1 MKRYSNRSNFS
12 TLSEINVTPLLD
24 LAFVLL
30 IIFMITTP
38 LLENSMNLVIPSSS
52 AANAPISK
60 AQVQTISIDRDE
72 TIRINNEIV
81 EADSLA
87 ARLLELKR
95 ANPDVAI
102 VIRPDREL
110 PVQKLVTLMDSL
122 QRAHIT
128 KVGIATNLM
137 LQGKHADGAEIA
149 GLDELLTELER
160 NPRRELIL
168 DTTGSVIYTGNNVLM
183 RLRRQMTI
191 VYLAASAQEQELLI
205 ERYLNDPK
213 PVLWRGAFQ
222 PKNGETPHETVARC
236 YPKLVAA
243 RRQSYEA
250 LAHCTLPVADLH
262 ALSECS
268 EDPSGSA
275 KAFLEMIRAQLEK
288 KSGRASA
295 L

>member
-72 TIRINNEIV
+72 TIRMKNETV
-81 EADSLA
+81 DADSLA

-122 QRAHIT
+122 QRAQIT
-128 KVGIATNLM
+128 KVGIAT
-137 LQGKHADGAEIA
+137 KAE
-149 GLDELLTELER
+149 
-160 NPRRELIL
+160 
-168 DTTGSVIYTGNNVLM
+168 S
-183 RLRRQMTI
+183 
-191 VYLAASAQEQELLI
+191 
-205 ERYLNDPK
+205 K
-213 PVLWRGAFQ
+213 
-222 PKNGETPHETVARC
+222 
-236 YPKLVAA
+236 
-243 RRQSYEA
+243 
-250 LAHCTLPVADLH
+250 
-262 ALSECS
+262 
-268 EDPSGSA
+268 
-275 KAFLEMIRAQLEK
+275 
-288 KSGRASA
+288 
-295 L
+295 

>member
-60 AQVQTISIDRDE
+60 AQVQTITIDRDE
-72 TIRINNEIV
+72 TIRMNNETV
-81 EADSLA
+81 DADSLA

-122 QRAHIT
+122 QRAQIT
-128 KVGIATNLM
+128 KVGIAT
-137 LQGKHADGAEIA
+137 KAE
-149 GLDELLTELER
+149 
-160 NPRRELIL
+160 
-168 DTTGSVIYTGNNVLM
+168 S
-183 RLRRQMTI
+183 
-191 VYLAASAQEQELLI
+191 
-205 ERYLNDPK
+205 K
-213 PVLWRGAFQ
+213 
-222 PKNGETPHETVARC
+222 
-236 YPKLVAA
+236 
-243 RRQSYEA
+243 
-250 LAHCTLPVADLH
+250 
-262 ALSECS
+262 
-268 EDPSGSA
+268 
-275 KAFLEMIRAQLEK
+275 
-288 KSGRASA
+288 
-295 L
+295 

>member
-87 ARLLELKR
+87 ARLLELKG

-102 VIRPDREL
+102 VIRPDRDL

-122 QRAHIT
+122 QRAQIT
-128 KVGIATNLM
+128 KVGIAT
-137 LQGKHADGAEIA
+137 KAE
-149 GLDELLTELER
+149 
-160 NPRRELIL
+160 
-168 DTTGSVIYTGNNVLM
+168 S
-183 RLRRQMTI
+183 
-191 VYLAASAQEQELLI
+191 
-205 ERYLNDPK
+205 K
-213 PVLWRGAFQ
+213 
-222 PKNGETPHETVARC
+222 
-236 YPKLVAA
+236 
-243 RRQSYEA
+243 
-250 LAHCTLPVADLH
+250 
-262 ALSECS
+262 
-268 EDPSGSA
+268 
-275 KAFLEMIRAQLEK
+275 
-288 KSGRASA
+288 
-295 L
+295 

>member
-60 AQVQTISIDRDE
+60 AQVQTISIERDE
-72 TIRINNEIV
+72 TIRMNNETV
-81 EADSLA
+81 DADSLA

-122 QRAHIT
+122 QRAQIT
-128 KVGIATNLM
+128 KVGIAT
-137 LQGKHADGAEIA
+137 KAE
-149 GLDELLTELER
+149 
-160 NPRRELIL
+160 
-168 DTTGSVIYTGNNVLM
+168 S
-183 RLRRQMTI
+183 
-191 VYLAASAQEQELLI
+191 
-205 ERYLNDPK
+205 K
-213 PVLWRGAFQ
+213 
-222 PKNGETPHETVARC
+222 
-236 YPKLVAA
+236 
-243 RRQSYEA
+243 
-250 LAHCTLPVADLH
+250 
-262 ALSECS
+262 
-268 EDPSGSA
+268 
-275 KAFLEMIRAQLEK
+275 
-288 KSGRASA
+288 
-295 L
+295 